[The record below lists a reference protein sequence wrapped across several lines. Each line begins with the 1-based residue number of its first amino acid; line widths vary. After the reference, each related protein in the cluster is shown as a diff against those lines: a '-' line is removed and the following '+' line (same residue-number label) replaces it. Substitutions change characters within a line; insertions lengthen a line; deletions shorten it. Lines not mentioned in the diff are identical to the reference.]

1 MKTPFDSIGRTYRHI
16 NRYRQL
22 ITILIKYGFD
32 DIVDSLNLSR
42 YIEMGK
48 SAFTRKPPQEIKSLP
63 RAKRI
68 RLIVEEMGTTYIK
81 FAQILSTRPDL
92 ISQELIEEFTK
103 LQDHVPPYPSEE
115 AYKIIEYELDG
126 KIKNL
131 FKEISPEPIAS
142 ASIAQVYRAVLPEGE
157 EVAVKVKR
165 PDIERIVE
173 VDIEIMINLARI
185 GENHVHGLEIIQPV
199 SIIEEFARQLDD
211 EMNLHLE
218 AHNIERFAE
227 NLKDVENVHAM
238 GVYRSHSSRAV
249 LTTEFIRG
257 TKISELKKL
266 EKDGVDKHVIA
277 VTGTNAVLKQIFQ
290 DGFFHGDP
298 HPGNLFVTENKE
310 LCFIDF
316 GMMGNLDRHNQ
327 EALAEVLVNII
338 QKNEEQITR
347 SVLNVATN
355 PDEITDLVRLK
366 REILRFVNTYAYMPL
381 DQLNAGE
388 ILQDLLNLFINNGIK
403 LPPEYYLL
411 IKAIATIEGI
421 ARDLEPD
428 FIFMDYIKPYVER
441 LIKQR
446 YDPRRL
452 ASDMGKTTLEF
463 YQLLR
468 EMPSEIREVFKFI
481 KRGEVK
487 IDLET
492 KSLLPVIKTW
502 DRDAN
507 RLAYAIVNASV
518 LLSSS
523 LIIMAH
529 VPPQWGNVSIPG
541 IIGVCIS
548 GLMSFRLLIAIF
560 MSNHL

>member
-32 DIVDSLNLSR
+32 DIVDTLSLSHF
-42 YIEMGK
+42 IEMGK
-48 SAFTRKPPQEIKSLP
+48 SAISRKPPQEIKSIP

-68 RLIVEEMGTTYIK
+68 RLIVEELGTTYIK

-92 ISQELIEEFTK
+92 ISQELIEEFKK

-126 KIKNL
+126 KIDDL
-131 FKEISPEPIAS
+131 FKEISSEPIAS
-142 ASIAQVYRAVLPEGE
+142 ASIAQVYRAVLPSGE

-173 VDIEIMINLARI
+173 VDIEIMINLAKI
-185 GENHVHGLEIIQPV
+185 GESHLQGLEIIQPV
-199 SIIEEFARQLDD
+199 AIIEEFSRQLDD

-227 NLKDVENVHAM
+227 NLQGVENVHAM

-257 TKISELKKL
+257 TKISEIKKL
-266 EKDGVDKHVIA
+266 DKEGVDKHKIA

-298 HPGNLFVTENKE
+298 HPGNLFITEKQE

-316 GMMGNLDRHNQ
+316 GMMGNLDKRNQ

-338 QKNEEQITR
+338 QKNEDQITR
-347 SVLNVATN
+347 SVLNVAVN
-355 PDEITDLVRLK
+355 PDEITDLTKLK
-366 REILRFVNTYAYMPL
+366 REVLRFVNTYAYMPL

-388 ILQDLLNLFINNGIK
+388 ILQDLLNLFISNGIK

-421 ARDLEPD
+421 ARELEPD
-428 FIFMDYIKPYVER
+428 FVFMDYVKPYVER

-452 ASDMGKTTLEF
+452 ASDMGKTTVEF
-463 YQLLR
+463 YQLFR
-468 EMPSEIREVFKFI
+468 ELPNEIRELLKFI

-492 KSLLPVIKTW
+492 KSLLPVMKTW

-507 RLAYAIVNASV
+507 RLAFAIVNASV
-518 LLSSS
+518 LLSSA
-523 LIIMAH
+523 LILMAH
-529 VPPQWGNVSIPG
+529 VPPQWNNVSIPG
-541 IIGVCIS
+541 IVGIS
-548 GLMSFRLLIAIF
+548 VSALMAFRLLLAIF

>member
-22 ITILIKYGFD
+22 ITILVKYGFN
-32 DIVDSLNLSR
+32 DIVDTLNLSH

-48 SAFTRKPPQEIKSLP
+48 SAISRKPPQEIKSIP

-68 RLIVEEMGTTYIK
+68 RLIVEELGTTFIK

-92 ISQELIEEFTK
+92 ISQELIEEFVK
-103 LQDHVPPYPSEE
+103 LQDHVPPFPSEE

-126 KIKNL
+126 KIDEL
-131 FKEISPEPIAS
+131 FKEISAEPIAS
-142 ASIAQVYRAVLPEGE
+142 ASIAQVYRAVLPDGE

-165 PDIERIVE
+165 PDIERIAE
-173 VDIEIMINLARI
+173 VDIEIMINLAKI
-185 GENHVHGLEIIQPV
+185 GENHLQGLEIIQPV
-199 SIIEEFARQLDD
+199 AIIEEFSRQLAD

-227 NLKDVENVHAM
+227 NLQGVKNVHAM
-238 GVYRSHSSRAV
+238 SVYRSHSSRAV

-257 TKISELKKL
+257 TKINELEKL
-266 EKDGVDKHVIA
+266 EEEGVDKHIIA

-298 HPGNLFVTENKE
+298 HPGNLFITESKE

-316 GMMGNLDRHNQ
+316 GMMGNLDKRNQ

-338 QKNEEQITR
+338 QKNEDQITK

-355 PDEITDLVRLK
+355 PDEIKDLTKLK
-366 REILRFVNTYAYMPL
+366 REVLRFVNTYAYMPL

-428 FIFMDYIKPYVER
+428 FVFMDYIKPYVER

-446 YDPRRL
+446 YDPRRI
-452 ASDMGKTTLEF
+452 AMDMGKTTLEF
-463 YQLLR
+463 YQLIRDL
-468 EMPSEIREVFKFI
+468 PSEIREVLKFI
-481 KRGEVK
+481 KQGEIK

-492 KSLLPVIKTW
+492 KSLLPIMKTW

-507 RLAYAIVNASV
+507 RLAFAIVNASV

-529 VPPQWGNVSIPG
+529 VPPQWQNVSIPG
-541 IIGVCIS
+541 LVGIS
-548 GLMSFRLLIAIF
+548 VSALMAFRLLLAIF

>member
-32 DIVDSLNLSR
+32 DIVDSLNLSH

-48 SAFTRKPPQEIKSLP
+48 SVISRKPPHEIKTIP

-92 ISQELIEEFTK
+92 VSQELIEEFKK
-103 LQDHVPPYPSEE
+103 LQDHVPPFPSDE
-115 AYKIIEYELDG
+115 AYKIIEYELDRG
-126 KIKNL
+126 IDEL
-131 FKEISPEPIAS
+131 FEEISEEPIAS
-142 ASIAQVYRAVLPEGE
+142 ASIAQVYQAILPDGD

-173 VDIEIMINLARI
+173 VDIEIMTNLARL
-185 GENHVHGLEIIQPV
+185 GENHFQGLEIIQPV
-199 SIIEEFARQLDD
+199 AIIQEFARQLGD

-218 AHNIERFAE
+218 AHNIERFADNALGID
-227 NLKDVENVHAM
+227 NLHAIQT
-238 GVYRSHSSRAV
+238 YRSYSSRSV
-249 LTTEFIRG
+249 LTTEYIRG
-257 TKISELKKL
+257 TKISEIDEL
-266 EKDGVDKHVIA
+266 EKEGVDKHKIA

-290 DGFFHGDP
+290 DGFFHADP
-298 HPGNLFVTENKE
+298 HPGNLFITKDKE

-316 GMMGNLDRHNQ
+316 GMMGTLDKRNQ
-327 EALAEVLVNII
+327 EALASVLVDII

-347 SVLNVATN
+347 SVLNVAIN
-355 PDEITDLVRLK
+355 SDEITDLTKLK

-381 DQLNAGE
+381 NQLNAGE
-388 ILQDLLNLFINNGIK
+388 ILQDLLNLFISNGIK

-421 ARDLEPD
+421 ASDLDPD
-428 FIFMDYIKPYVER
+428 FVFMDYVKPYVER
-441 LIKQR
+441 LIKER
-446 YDPRRL
+446 YNPKRI
-452 ASDMGKTTLEF
+452 AKDMGKATIEF
-463 YQLLR
+463 YQLIR
-468 EMPSEIREVFKFI
+468 DMPMEIREVLKFI

-492 KSLLPVIKTW
+492 KSLLPVMKTW

-507 RLAYAIVNASV
+507 RLAFAIVNASV
-518 LLSSS
+518 LLSSA

-529 VPPQWGNVSIPG
+529 VPPQWQNVSIPG
-541 IIGVCIS
+541 LVGVCIS
-548 GLMSFRLLIAIF
+548 ILMSIRLLLAVL
-560 MSNHL
+560 SSGHL

>member
-1 MKTPFDSIGRTYRHI
+1 
-16 NRYRQL
+16 
-22 ITILIKYGFD
+22 
-32 DIVDSLNLSR
+32 
-42 YIEMGK
+42 
-48 SAFTRKPPQEIKSLP
+48 
-63 RAKRI
+63 
-68 RLIVEEMGTTYIK
+68 
-81 FAQILSTRPDL
+81 
-92 ISQELIEEFTK
+92 
-103 LQDHVPPYPSEE
+103 
-115 AYKIIEYELDG
+115 
-126 KIKNL
+126 
-131 FKEISPEPIAS
+131 
-142 ASIAQVYRAVLPEGE
+142 
-157 EVAVKVKR
+157 
-165 PDIERIVE
+165 
-173 VDIEIMINLARI
+173 
-185 GENHVHGLEIIQPV
+185 
-199 SIIEEFARQLDD
+199 
-211 EMNLHLE
+211 
-218 AHNIERFAE
+218 
-227 NLKDVENVHAM
+227 
-238 GVYRSHSSRAV
+238 
-249 LTTEFIRG
+249 
-257 TKISELKKL
+257 
-266 EKDGVDKHVIA
+266 
-277 VTGTNAVLKQIFQ
+277 
-290 DGFFHGDP
+290 
-298 HPGNLFVTENKE
+298 
-310 LCFIDF
+310 
-316 GMMGNLDRHNQ
+316 
-327 EALAEVLVNII
+327 
-338 QKNEEQITR
+338 
-347 SVLNVATN
+347 
-355 PDEITDLVRLK
+355 
-366 REILRFVNTYAYMPL
+366 
-381 DQLNAGE
+381 
-388 ILQDLLNLFINNGIK
+388 LQDLLNLFINNGIK

-421 ARDLEPD
+421 ARDLEPG
-428 FIFMDYIKPYVER
+428 FVFMDYVKPYVER